1 MIGVSFINKER
12 MNEILKDEKK
22 YNKTSFIFL
31 LFSTIRNTTLDT
43 FNNCL
48 ELESVDKWGDWTLYV
63 YKKD

>member
-1 MIGVSFINKER
+1 